1 VGAFYL
7 HGLFIYLYFIIEPD
21 TMKHLIAPSVLSAD
35 FANLQRDI
43 EMINTSEADWFHV
56 DIMDGVFVP
65 NISFGFPVMSAIKK
79 YAQKPLDVHLMI
91 VNPEHYIER
100 FAEAGAAVITVHY
113 EACTHLHRVVQSI
126 RIAGCKAGVALNP
139 HTPVSLLKDI
149 LPDLDLVLVMSV
161 NPGFGGQQFIP
172 NTLNK
177 VRELRAIASLLN
189 PDLLIE
195 VDGGVGL
202 HNLEILIQSGAN
214 VFVAGNAVFAAASPP
229 DMIADMKKL
238 DAGIMKL

>member
-1 VGAFYL
+1 
-7 HGLFIYLYFIIEPD
+7 
-21 TMKHLIAPSVLSAD
+21 MKHLIAPSVLSAD